1 MKQLD
6 SSVAGTTP
14 ASIEDCYATLS
25 DFESY
30 PRWFPGNVP
39 AAEVL
44 ERDPATN
51 EPTRI
56 KTTLHVAQG
65 PFVRDFK
72 VHMAVTL
79 DPPRLI
85 ELRRLPKEPSD
96 HEEMVVTWR
105 LRPANGGT
113 EVEAS
118 LDAKLSI
125 PAFLP
130 VGGIADTMARGFLD
144 AALAQLNR

>member
-1 MKQLD
+1 MKQLE
-6 SSVAGTTP
+6 SSVTGTTS

-30 PRWFPGNVP
+30 PRWVPSNVT

-44 ERDPATN
+44 ERDPASGH
-51 EPTRI
+51 PSRI

-65 PFVRDFK
+65 PLVRDFK

-79 DPPRLI
+79 QRPELI

-96 HEEMVVTWR
+96 REEMVVTWR
-105 LRPANGGT
+105 LRPAGGGT
-113 EVEAS
+113 EVQAS
-118 LDAKLSI
+118 LQAKLSI

-144 AALAQLNR
+144 AALSQLGR